1 MRLALVSKKSKV
13 LYFLPFCF
21 YQDKMVFNNKN
32 SQHNFYLSIEAN
44 DATIAGFSRSSRP
57 FWKNVVIHSMGYFK
71 FQKCSLCFY
80 GFFTHFTTFY
90 SFSGV
95 PFPPSNKLTMAEVFD
110 PRTNKPRT
118 EVKYNWY
125 TYTCIFL
132 ICID

>member
-32 SQHNFYLSIEAN
+32 SQHDFDLSIKAN
-44 DATIAGFSRSSRP
+44 DATITGYIPYTKEILIKSLRSNAVLHMGF
-57 FWKNVVIHSMGYFK
+57 FK
-71 FQKCSLCFY
+71 VQKCYVFMNFY
-80 GFFTHFTTFY
+80 SFY

-118 EVKYNWY
+118 EVKNN
-125 TYTCIFL
+125 
-132 ICID
+132 

>member
-13 LYFLPFCF
+13 LYFLPFLKF
-21 YQDKMVFNNKN
+21 
-32 SQHNFYLSIEAN
+32 
-44 DATIAGFSRSSRP
+44 
-57 FWKNVVIHSMGYFK
+57 KNVV
-71 FQKCSLCFY
+71 LCFY

-118 EVKYNWY
+118 EVKNN
-125 TYTCIFL
+125 
-132 ICID
+132 